1 MYAAEVSNF
10 SLWWLFP
17 LVMIVLCFLMMRG
30 RKGSMMCGFGS
41 SDEDSHRINVSDSA
55 KLLLEFFI
63 FLKRKI
69 FLNHLAKSS
78 HFYRYTNLGN
88 RACNDNHDN
97 CEILQYMCKLPYY
110 VSRDVHQPFQIFLF
124 AFDLPHIFKI

>member
-41 SDEDSHRINVSDSA
+41 CDGDSHRINVSDSA
-55 KLLLEFFI
+55 KDLLD
-63 FLKRKI
+63 KRYASGEIDKEEYEEKNRI
-69 FLNHLAKSS
+69 LNQH
-78 HFYRYTNLGN
+78 N
-88 RACNDNHDN
+88 
-97 CEILQYMCKLPYY
+97 
-110 VSRDVHQPFQIFLF
+110 
-124 AFDLPHIFKI
+124 